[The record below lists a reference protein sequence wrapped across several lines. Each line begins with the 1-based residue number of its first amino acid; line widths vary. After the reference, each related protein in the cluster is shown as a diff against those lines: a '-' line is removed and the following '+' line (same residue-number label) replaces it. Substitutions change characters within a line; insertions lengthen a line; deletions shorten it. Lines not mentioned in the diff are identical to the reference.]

1 MLETIKKSFLSWIVI
16 SRTIIISL
24 LWFTVYA
31 WSFDWL
37 TSMSQ
42 TWYNLVNLKLN
53 WVYTSWKM
61 CTSDASWQIH
71 CITDIPSWN
80 VPTWAVMAFNW
91 TTCPTWW
98 TIADWSWDEKNTAW
112 VNTSLDLRWDFIRW
126 LDSWRWA
133 DPWRTLWSWQ
143 NHSLQQH
150 DHYMNWQWWWND
162 NVVAFQDTNP
172 DRTYGNWWSPWTR
185 WDVYIYVGWI
195 KSWNQSIETRPRNV
209 ALLYCVKL

>member
-1 MLETIKKSFLSWIVI
+1 MLETIKKSFLSWIII

-37 TSMSQ
+37 NSMSQ

-91 TTCPTWW
+91 TNCPTWW
-98 TIADWSWDEKNTAW
+98 TIADWSWDEKNTSWA
-112 VNTSLDLRWDFIRW
+112 NTTLDLRWEFIRW
-126 LDSWRWA
+126 LDNGRWI
-133 DPWRTLWSWQ
+133 
-143 NHSLQQH
+143 
-150 DHYMNWQWWWND
+150 D
-162 NVVAFQDTNP
+162 N
-172 DRTYGNWWSPWTR
+172 TR
-185 WDVYIYVGWI
+185 VLR
-195 KSWNQSIETRPRNV
+195 SNQSDSLKSHKHPTNYSNWYWFWGSFWPNWTSLAQSTQLWNAWAALDNTLFWDTETRPRNV